1 MTYWHRIT
9 VLSNLCR
16 LKNDSGHRAKLVGQ
30 LKLGSVTRDTRHA
43 TATATLFATH
53 VFLCMCSVRRDKR
66 HVARDVSPA
75 TFGIATC
82 SDRWRDFLEVARHC
96 DIICT
101 KYRSLTWVLRCPS
114 LRIAV
119 FGWTVHDL
127 FFKRFAKGWQL
138 IQQDDIDVPRVCL
151 YWCRG
156 WNFHHR
162 FLFDLRCTG
171 I

>member
-1 MTYWHRIT
+1 MFTYKAAF
-9 VLSNLCR
+9 SY
-16 LKNDSGHRAKLVGQ
+16 A
-30 LKLGSVTRDTRHA
+30 RHA
-43 TATATLFATH
+43 TRGMRQRQRHYSLHTYFFVCIQLDATSDT
-53 VFLCMCSVRRDKR
+53 
-66 HVARDVSPA
+66 SPA
-75 TFGIATC
+75 TFAIATC

-101 KYRSLTWVLRCPS
+101 KYMSLTWILRCPS
-114 LRIAV
+114 LRIAI

-127 FFKRFAKGWQL
+127 LFKRFAKGWQL
-138 IQQDDIDVPRVCL
+138 IQQGDIDVPRVCL

>member
-1 MTYWHRIT
+1 MPIR
-9 VLSNLCR
+9 LSFGMSLLSSLYNQCYNFEAAALSCVQ
-16 LKNDSGHRAKLVGQ
+16 LRA
-30 LKLGSVTRDTRHA
+30 TRDTRHA

-53 VFLCMCSVRRDKR
+53 VFLCMCSVRRDKQQ
-66 HVARDVSPA
+66 VARDVSPA
-75 TFGIATC
+75 TFGIVTC
-82 SDRWRDFLEVARHC
+82 SDPWRDFLEVARHC

-101 KYRSLTWVLRCPS
+101 KYRSLTWILRCPS
-114 LRIAV
+114 LRIAI

-127 FFKRFAKGWQL
+127 LFKRFAKGWQL
-138 IQQDDIDVPRVCL
+138 IQQGDIDVPRVCL

-171 I
+171 T